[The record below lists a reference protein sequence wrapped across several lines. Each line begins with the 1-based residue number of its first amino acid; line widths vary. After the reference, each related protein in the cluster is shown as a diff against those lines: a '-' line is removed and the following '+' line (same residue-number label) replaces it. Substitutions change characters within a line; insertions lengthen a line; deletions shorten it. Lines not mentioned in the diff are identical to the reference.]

1 MNIVVYT
8 KPDCSYCLKAKSLLA
23 LKNVTYT
30 ESVVG
35 YDITK
40 ADFMM
45 RYPGVKSV
53 PHVVVDGNSIGGYD
67 KLNEWL
73 STSYTNFLAG

>member
-8 KPDCSYCLKAKSLLA
+8 KPDCPYCVKAKSLLA

-30 ESVVG
+30 ESVLG
-35 YDITK
+35 EDITR

-53 PHVVVDGNSIGGYD
+53 PHAVVDGNSIGGYD

-73 STSYTNFLAG
+73 STSHINFLAG